1 MIKAVIF
8 DLDGTVIDSNYDWKL
23 IKKEI
28 GSGNIPIL
36 TYIQSLEGKLKK
48 KTIETLEGF
57 ENKATSEAT
66 LKKGIKDFLTR
77 LIKKG
82 KKTALVTNNSKAN
95 VDYLLKKWNLSFDI
109 IITRDNGVWK
119 PSGKPLEMAMKK
131 LCMKKDEVVF
141 IGNSNPDKEA
151 ASSVGIPF
159 INVDYEKDF
168 SSIYSLLDSYD
179 EENENQF

>member
-28 GSGNIPIL
+28 GSGDIPIL
-36 TYIQSLEGKLKK
+36 SYIQNLDGELQKK
-48 KTIETLEGF
+48 RIETLEGF
-57 ENKATSEAT
+57 EKKATSEAT

-77 LIKKG
+77 LIRKG
-82 KKTALVTNNSKAN
+82 KKIALVTNNSKAN
-95 VDYLLKKWNLSFDI
+95 VDYLLKKWDLSFDI

-119 PSGKPLEMAMKK
+119 PSGKPLELAMEK

-141 IGNSNPDKEA
+141 IGNSKPDKEA

-159 INVDYEKDF
+159 INVGYEEDF
-168 SSIYSLLDSYD
+168 SSIYSLIDNYD
-179 EENENQF
+179 RENENQF